1 MIGTW
6 IQNTTQPYLAY
17 QITGSSLDLGIIS
30 FAATLPTL
38 LLALPGGVLIEH
50 KDKRKIVMAMQI
62 FMMVQAFILAFLA
75 LTGRIQIWHIIGL
88 SFVLG

>member
-1 MIGTW
+1 
-6 IQNTTQPYLAY
+6 
-17 QITGSSLDLGIIS
+17 
-30 FAATLPTL
+30 
-38 LLALPGGVLIEH
+38 
-50 KDKRKIVMAMQI
+50 MAMQI